1 METPNGG
8 GFFDASFT
16 AAKKGPR
23 SCLPNAGYSYLSA
36 TIGSTLAARR
46 AGR

>member
-1 METPNGG
+1 MAAPGAHEGCPYDPLRMAMPN
-8 GFFDASFT
+8 
-16 AAKKGPR
+16 P
-23 SCLPNAGYSYLSA
+23 LYSYLSA